1 MSLYKKNINGTL
13 LILLLLLVQACK
25 KDDKKE
31 IIIEKGTVTD
41 IDGNQYQTVKIGDQ
55 WWMAENLKVGH
66 YRDGSPITEIPTD
79 LGTQQATQQADSVWA
94 QSLGAYCTFEDS
106 IYGHLYNHFAIE
118 DINQLAPEGWH
129 IPSDAEW
136 KILEKTIGMQ
146 HNQVDA
152 LAWRGK
158 NEGEILMN
166 KALVGWPQAS
176 LAFGSDLYGF
186 AALPGGCRL
195 QNGFTNT
202 EKNTAFFWS
211 RSADGNQAWYRYL
224 DAQKKT
230 IFRQQTYRSY
240 GMSIRCIKD

>member
-1 MSLYKKNINGTL
+1 MSLCKKIINGTL
-13 LILLLLLVQACK
+13 VILLLLLAQACK
-25 KDDKKE
+25 KDTNKE

-55 WWMAENLKVGH
+55 WWMAENLKVEH
-66 YRDGSPITEIPTD
+66 YRDGSPITEI
-79 LGTQQATQQADSVWA
+79 ATTEAESVWA
-94 QSLGAYCTFEDS
+94 QSLVGSYCSFEDS
-106 IYGHLYNHFAIE
+106 IYGYLYNHFALE

-136 KILEKTIGMQ
+136 KTLEKTIGMQ
-146 HNQVDA
+146 QNQVDA
-152 LAWRGK
+152 LAWRGT

-166 KALVGWPQAS
+166 KALAGWPQAS

-202 EKNTAFFWS
+202 QKNTAFFWS
-211 RSADGNQAWYRYL
+211 SSADGNQAWYRYL

>member
-1 MSLYKKNINGTL
+1 MSLCKKIINGAL
-13 LILLLLLVQACK
+13 VILLLLLVHACK
-25 KDDKKE
+25 KDTNKE

-55 WWMAENLKVGH
+55 WWMAENLKVEH
-66 YRDGSPITEIPTD
+66 YRDGSLITEISTTED
-79 LGTQQATQQADSVWA
+79 DSLWA
-94 QSLGAYCTFEDS
+94 QSLGAYCSFEDS

-136 KILEKTIGMQ
+136 KTLEKTIGMQ
-146 HNQVDA
+146 QNQVDA
-152 LAWRGK
+152 LAWRGT
-158 NEGEILMN
+158 NQGEILMN
-166 KALVGWPQAS
+166 KALAGWPQAS
-176 LAFGSDLYGF
+176 LAFGSNLYGF
-186 AALPGGCRL
+186 SALPGGCRL

-211 RSADGNQAWYRYL
+211 SSADGNQAWYRYL

-230 IFRQQTYRSY
+230 IFRQKTYRSY

>member
-1 MSLYKKNINGTL
+1 M
-13 LILLLLLVQACK
+13 
-25 KDDKKE
+25 
-31 IIIEKGTVTD
+31 
-41 IDGNQYQTVKIGDQ
+41 
-55 WWMAENLKVGH
+55 
-66 YRDGSPITEIPTD
+66 
-79 LGTQQATQQADSVWA
+79 
-94 QSLGAYCTFEDS
+94 
-106 IYGHLYNHFAIE
+106 
-118 DINQLAPEGWH
+118 APEGWH

-146 HNQVDA
+146 QNQVDA
-152 LAWRGK
+152 LAWRGT

-166 KALVGWPQAS
+166 KALAGWPQAS
-176 LAFGSDLYGF
+176 VAFGSDLYGF

-211 RSADGNQAWYRYL
+211 SSADGNQAWYRYL

-230 IFRQQTYRSY
+230 IFRQKTYRSY

>member
-25 KDDKKE
+25 KDTNNE
-31 IIIEKGTVTD
+31 IIIERGTMTD

-55 WWMAENLKVGH
+55 WWMAENLKVEH
-66 YRDGSPITEIPTD
+66 YRDGSLITEISTTED
-79 LGTQQATQQADSVWA
+79 DSLWA
-94 QSLGAYCTFEDS
+94 QSLGAYCSFEDS

-136 KILEKTIGMQ
+136 KTLEKTIGMQ
-146 HNQVDA
+146 QNQVDA
-152 LAWRGK
+152 LAWRGT
-158 NEGEILMN
+158 NQGEILMN
-166 KALVGWPQAS
+166 KALAGWPQAS

-211 RSADGNQAWYRYL
+211 SSADGNQAWYRYL

-230 IFRQQTYRSY
+230 IFRQKTYRSY

>member
-55 WWMAENLKVGH
+55 WWMAENLKVTRYNNGDTLKFVH
-66 YRDGSPITEIPTD
+66 
-79 LGTQQATQQADSVWA
+79 ADSSSFWEEYNNGYY
-94 QSLGAYCTFEDS
+94 SSINDS
-106 IYGHLYNHFAIE
+106 IYGYLYNYAALA
-118 DINQLAPEGWH
+118 DSRKLAPEGWH

-136 KILEKTIGMQ
+136 KTLEITIGMQ
-146 HNQVDA
+146 QNQVDA
-152 LAWRGK
+152 LAWRGT

-166 KALVGWPQAS
+166 KALAGWPQAS
-176 LAFGSDLYGF
+176 LAFGSNLYGF
-186 AALPGGCRL
+186 SALPGGCRL

-211 RSADGNQAWYRYL
+211 SSADGNLAWYRYL

-230 IFRQQTYRSY
+230 IFRQQTYRLY

>member
-129 IPSDAEW
+129 IPSDEEW
-136 KILEKTIGMQ
+136 KTLEKTIGMSSQ
-146 HNQVDA
+146 QADA
-152 LAWRGK
+152 LAWRGT

-211 RSADGNQAWYRYL
+211 SSADGNQAWYRYL

>member
-1 MSLYKKNINGTL
+1 MSLCKKNINGTL

-146 HNQVDA
+146 QNQVDA
-152 LAWRGK
+152 LAWRGT

-211 RSADGNQAWYRYL
+211 SSADGNQAWYRYL

>member
-1 MSLYKKNINGTL
+1 MSLCKKIINGAL
-13 LILLLLLVQACK
+13 VILLLLLVQACK
-25 KDDKKE
+25 KDTKKE

-41 IDGNQYQTVKIGDQ
+41 IDGNQYQTVKIGSQ
-55 WWMAENLKVGH
+55 WWMAENLKVEH
-66 YRDGSPITEIPTD
+66 YRDGSPITEIPT
-79 LGTQQATQQADSVWA
+79 TEADSVWA
-94 QSLGAYCTFEDS
+94 QSLGGSYCSFEDS

-136 KILEKTIGMQ
+136 KTLEETIGMQ
-146 HNQVDA
+146 QNQVDA
-152 LAWRGK
+152 LAWRGT

-166 KALVGWPQAS
+166 KALAGWPQAS
-176 LAFGSDLYGF
+176 IAFGSNLYGF
-186 AALPGGCRL
+186 SALPGGCRL

-211 RSADGNQAWYRYL
+211 SSVDGNQAWYRYL

>member
-1 MSLYKKNINGTL
+1 MSLCKKIINGAL
-13 LILLLLLVQACK
+13 VILLLLLVQACK
-25 KDDKKE
+25 KDTNKE
-31 IIIEKGTVTD
+31 IIIERGTMTD
-41 IDGNQYQTVKIGDQ
+41 IDGNLYQTVKIGDQ
-55 WWMAENLKVGH
+55 WWMAENLKVEH
-66 YRDGSPITEIPTD
+66 YRDGSLITEI
-79 LGTQQATQQADSVWA
+79 ATTEADSVWA
-94 QSLGAYCTFEDS
+94 QSLVGSYCSFEDS

-136 KILEKTIGMQ
+136 KTLEKTIGMQ
-146 HNQVDA
+146 QNQVDA
-152 LAWRGK
+152 LAWRGT

-166 KALVGWPQAS
+166 KALAGWPQAS
-176 LAFGSDLYGF
+176 LAFGSNLYGF
-186 AALPGGCRL
+186 SALPGGCRL

-211 RSADGNQAWYRYL
+211 SSADGNQAWYRYL

-230 IFRQQTYRSY
+230 IFRQKTYRSY

>member
-1 MSLYKKNINGTL
+1 
-13 LILLLLLVQACK
+13 
-25 KDDKKE
+25 
-31 IIIEKGTVTD
+31 
-41 IDGNQYQTVKIGDQ
+41 
-55 WWMAENLKVGH
+55 MAENLKVEH
-66 YRDGSPITEIPTD
+66 YRDGSPITEIPT
-79 LGTQQATQQADSVWA
+79 TEADSVWA
-94 QSLGAYCTFEDS
+94 QSLVGSYCSFEDS

-136 KILEKTIGMQ
+136 KTLEKTIGMQ
-146 HNQVDA
+146 QNQVDA
-152 LAWRGK
+152 LAWRGT

-166 KALVGWPQAS
+166 KARVGWPQAS
-176 LAFGSDLYGF
+176 IAFGSNLYGF
-186 AALPGGCRL
+186 SALPGGCRL

-211 RSADGNQAWYRYL
+211 TSADGNQAWYRYL

-230 IFRQQTYRSY
+230 IFRQQTYRLY

>member
-1 MSLYKKNINGTL
+1 MSLCKKIINGAL
-13 LILLLLLVQACK
+13 VILLLLLVQACK
-25 KDDKKE
+25 KDTNKE
-31 IIIEKGTVTD
+31 IIIERGTMTD
-41 IDGNQYQTVKIGDQ
+41 IDGNLYQTVKIGDQ
-55 WWMAENLKVGH
+55 WWMAENLKVEH
-66 YRDGSPITEIPTD
+66 YRDGSLITEISTTED
-79 LGTQQATQQADSVWA
+79 DSLWA
-94 QSLGAYCTFEDS
+94 QSLVGSYCSFEDS
-106 IYGHLYNHFAIE
+106 IDGHLYNHFAIE

-146 HNQVDA
+146 QNQVDA
-152 LAWRGK
+152 LAWRGT

-166 KALVGWPQAS
+166 KALAGWPQAS
-176 LAFGSDLYGF
+176 VAFGSNLYGF
-186 AALPGGCRL
+186 SALPGGCRL

-211 RSADGNQAWYRYL
+211 SSADGNQAWYRYL

-230 IFRQQTYRSY
+230 IFRQKTYRSY

>member
-146 HNQVDA
+146 QNQIDA
-152 LAWRGK
+152 LAWRGT

-202 EKNTAFFWS
+202 QKNTAFFWS
-211 RSADGNQAWYRYL
+211 SSADGNQAWYRYL

>member
-1 MSLYKKNINGTL
+1 MSLCKKNINGTL

-25 KDDKKE
+25 KDTNKE
-31 IIIEKGTVTD
+31 IIIERGTMTD
-41 IDGNQYQTVKIGDQ
+41 IDGNLYQTVKIGDQ
-55 WWMAENLKVGH
+55 WWMAENLKVEH
-66 YRDGSPITEIPTD
+66 YRDGSPITEIST
-79 LGTQQATQQADSVWA
+79 TEADSVWS
-94 QSLGAYCTFEDS
+94 QSLGAHCSFEDS
-106 IYGHLYNHFAIE
+106 IYGNLYNHFAIE

-136 KILEKTIGMQ
+136 KTLEKTIGMQ
-146 HNQVDA
+146 QNQVDA
-152 LAWRGK
+152 LAWRGT

-166 KALVGWPQAS
+166 KALAGWPQAS
-176 LAFGSDLYGF
+176 LAFGSNLYGF
-186 AALPGGCRL
+186 SALPGGCRL

-211 RSADGNQAWYRYL
+211 SSADGNQAWYRYL

-230 IFRQQTYRSY
+230 IFRQKTYRSY